1 MYVTMY
7 RGARADFRFFAKG
20 KLIRRC
26 GLAIHRDRAQSGAT
40 MVATAGN
47 ISSARVESNPLVRPR
62 ALARWLF
69 IVAAMIV
76 LMVVVGGI
84 TRLTE
89 SGLSITQWDPI
100 TGVVPPLTHAQ
111 WQAEFDHY
119 RQIDQYAAVHAG
131 MTLAQFKG
139 IFFWEYFHR
148 LLGRLIGLVFF
159 VPLVWFW
166 AKRQIPRGF
175 HWRLVALLALGGL
188 QGVFGW
194 LMVRSGLQPGMVEV
208 APGWLATQLLTALFT
223 MAAILWTALDLL
235 ALAANP
241 AARPARL
248 TGFGALAGVVLAIQL
263 LFCALMAGL
272 RAGLVTD
279 QWPLM
284 NGVFWPGPTQTGE
297 SLGHALF
304 ADPAIVH
311 FIHRWWAWVAV
322 AALVWLARQVRQ
334 AERRASVAIHIAFGT
349 QIVLGIGVV
358 MMHVPTCL
366 AALHQL
372 VGALVAAATAWGIH
386 VLGRRTA

>member
-1 MYVTMY
+1 MVAAT
-7 RGARADFRFFAKG
+7 G
-20 KLIRRC
+20 
-26 GLAIHRDRAQSGAT
+26 DRASASVDEGAQPR
-40 MVATAGN
+40 
-47 ISSARVESNPLVRPR
+47 SR

-69 IVAAMIV
+69 VVAAMIV

-89 SGLSITQWDPI
+89 SGLSITRWNPI
-100 TGVVPPLTHAQ
+100 TGVVPPLTRAQ

-131 MTLAQFKG
+131 MTLGQFKG

-148 LLGRLIGLVFF
+148 LLGRLIGVVFF

-166 AKRQIPRGF
+166 VRGAIPRGF

-208 APGWLATQLLTALFT
+208 APGWLATHLLTALFT
-223 MAAILWTALDLL
+223 MAATVWTALDLL
-235 ALAANP
+235 ALDRDR

-248 TGFGALAGVVLAIQL
+248 TGFGALVGGVLAIQL
-263 LFCALMAGL
+263 LYGALMAGL
-272 RAGLVTD
+272 RAGLVTNE
-279 QWPLM
+279 WPLM
-284 NGVFWPGPTQTGE
+284 NGAFWPGPTQTGE
-297 SLGHALF
+297 SLGRALF

-311 FIHRWWAWVAV
+311 FIHRWWAWVTV
-322 AALVWLARQVRQ
+322 AGLVWLGRKVRRP
-334 AERRASVAIHIAFGT
+334 ERRASVAIHIAFGT
-349 QIVLGIGVV
+349 QIILGIAVV
-358 MMHVPTCL
+358 MAGVPIWL

-372 VGALVAAATAWGIH
+372 VGALVVAATAWGVH
-386 VLGRRTA
+386 VLGRRA

>member
-1 MYVTMY
+1 
-7 RGARADFRFFAKG
+7 
-20 KLIRRC
+20 
-26 GLAIHRDRAQSGAT
+26 
-40 MVATAGN
+40 MVATTGDMASPQVEDG
-47 ISSARVESNPLVRPR
+47 ARVRPR

-69 IVAAMIV
+69 VVAGMIV

-89 SGLSITQWDPI
+89 SGLSITHWNPI
-100 TGVVPPLTHAQ
+100 TGIVPPLTHGQ

-131 MTLAQFKG
+131 ITLAQFKG
-139 IFFWEYFHR
+139 IFFWEYSHR
-148 LLGRLIGLVFF
+148 LLGRVIGVVFF

-166 AKRQIPRGF
+166 VKRQIPAGY

-208 APGWLATQLLTALFT
+208 APGWLATHLLTALFT
-223 MAAILWTALDLL
+223 MAATLWVALDLV
-235 ALAANP
+235 ALEADP
-241 AARPARL
+241 TARPARL
-248 TGFGALAGVVLAIQL
+248 TGFGALAGIVLAIQL
-263 LFCALMAGL
+263 LYGALMAGL

-284 NGVFWPGPTQTGE
+284 NGAFWPGPTQTGE

-311 FIHRWWAWVAV
+311 FIHRWWAWVTV
-322 AALVWLARQVRQ
+322 AALVWLARKVRK

-349 QIVLGIGVV
+349 QIVLGIGLV
-358 MMHVPTCL
+358 MMHVPIWL

-386 VLGRRTA
+386 ALGRRTA

>member
-1 MYVTMY
+1 
-7 RGARADFRFFAKG
+7 
-20 KLIRRC
+20 
-26 GLAIHRDRAQSGAT
+26 
-40 MVATAGN
+40 MVATAGDMA
-47 ISSARVESNPLVRPR
+47 SPQVEDGARVRPR

-69 IVAAMIV
+69 VVAAMIV

-89 SGLSITQWDPI
+89 SGLSITRWNPI
-100 TGVVPPLTHAQ
+100 AGAVPPLTHAQ

-139 IFFWEYFHR
+139 IFFWEYSHR
-148 LLGRLIGLVFF
+148 LLGRLIGLAFF

-166 AKRQIPRGF
+166 VRRRIPAGY

-208 APGWLATQLLTALFT
+208 APGWLATHLLTALFT
-223 MAAILWTALDLL
+223 MAAIVWTALDLL
-235 ALAANP
+235 ALARDR

-248 TGFGALAGVVLAIQL
+248 TGAGALVGGVLAIQL
-263 LFCALMAGL
+263 LYGALMAGL

-284 NGVFWPGPTQTGE
+284 NGAFWPGPTQTGE

-311 FIHRWWAWVAV
+311 FIHRWWAFVTV
-322 AALVWLARQVRQ
+322 AALVWLARKVRT

-349 QIVLGIGVV
+349 QVILGIAVV
-358 MMHVPTCL
+358 MAGVPIAL
-366 AALHQL
+366 AALHQF

-386 VLGRRTA
+386 VLGRRGA